1 MHILTQQSVFSS
13 MLQDGPFAIE
23 NAPPL
28 AHPFSRQSKDW
39 VRSLRSNQ
47 LLRTKY
53 RALRNQIF
61 DLLGINNFDEILAL
75 IHNQRLRDR
84 VKKRSYR
91 LLGNMFGL
99 NGTSREVVRHLHE
112 YARTADDVLWRR
124 TKLGLRLSAD
134 EVKVLEGWM
143 TSAGRD

>member
-1 MHILTQQSVFSS
+1 MQILTQQSVFSS

-39 VRSLRSNQ
+39 VRSLRGNQ

-61 DLLGINNFDEILAL
+61 DLLGINHFDEILVL
-75 IHNQRLRDR
+75 IHNQRLRER
-84 VKKRSYR
+84 VKAQT
-91 LLGNMFGL
+91 GL
-99 NGTSREVVRHLHE
+99 TCSVGAAS
-112 YARTADDVLWRR
+112 
-124 TKLGLRLSAD
+124 TKFVAKLASSQSKPDGLPPPER
-134 EVKVLEGWM
+134 
-143 TSAGRD
+143 